1 MREKVKPTKIEWV
14 LWGMTAVFLCLLLG
28 LYLHDRGSERHGVTV
43 ETEVSV
49 PAEALAPEAVL
60 LNLNTA
66 TAEELT
72 DLPGIGEKLA
82 ERIVAYRTAHGA
94 FASIEEVMAV
104 SGIGEGKFSAIR
116 ERITVD

>member
-14 LWGMTAVFLCLLLG
+14 LWSMTAVFLCLLLG
-28 LYLHDRGSERHGVTV
+28 LYLHDRGSADHGVVV

-49 PAEALAPEAVL
+49 PAEALTPDVSP

-72 DLPGIGEKLA
+72 ALPGIGEKLA
-82 ERIVAYRTAHGA
+82 ERIVAYRTANGK
-94 FASIEEVMAV
+94 FTSIEGILAV
-104 SGIGEGKFSAIR
+104 SGIGEGKFSAIQD
-116 ERITVD
+116 RITVD